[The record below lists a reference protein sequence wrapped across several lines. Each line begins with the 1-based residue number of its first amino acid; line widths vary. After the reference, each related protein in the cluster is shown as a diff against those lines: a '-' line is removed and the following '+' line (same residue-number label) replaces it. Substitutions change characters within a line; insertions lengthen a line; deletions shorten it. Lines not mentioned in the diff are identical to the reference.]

1 MLFRS
6 HFSDNMNGEAGFRSD
21 MDFGVPYIRDIS
33 FIGYQTEFRR
43 NAGESFGRSSGDYAA
58 QIVAG
63 NTFDFPYVH
72 GEAIA
77 AANKGFV
84 SASVGSVETGSVKL
98 DNYKIVDLILGKQK
112 LTITGNG
119 NTGLRY
125 FTFPK
130 RLQEELTKFTSNGG
144 DLLVSGQYILSD
156 LYDSRSAEGSR
167 DFAKKVLGIT
177 REIGRASCRERV

>member
-1 MLFRS
+1 M
-6 HFSDNMNGEAGFRSD
+6 
-21 MDFGVPYIRDIS
+21 
-33 FIGYQTEFRR
+33 
-43 NAGESFGRSSGDYAA
+43 
-58 QIVAG
+58 
-63 NTFDFPYVH
+63 
-72 GEAIA
+72 
-77 AANKGFV
+77 
-84 SASVGSVETGSVKL
+84 GSVETGSVKL

-130 RLQEELTKFTSNGG
+130 KLQEELTKFTSNGG

-156 LYDSRSAEGSR
+156 LYDSRSTEGSR

-177 REIGRASCRERV
+177 RGEGAISYSGRLSTKSGAMGSKVSGQGLSYSNTLNEKQYIVENPDLIIPSGDIDADIFMTFADTGNAAGIFTKRGKSRGAVMSIPILFRKTFH